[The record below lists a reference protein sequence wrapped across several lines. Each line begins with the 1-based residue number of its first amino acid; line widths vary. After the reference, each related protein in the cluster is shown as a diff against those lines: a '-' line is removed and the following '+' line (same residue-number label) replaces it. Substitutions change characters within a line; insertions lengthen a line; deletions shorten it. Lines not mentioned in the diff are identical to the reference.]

1 MIIAVSLTVISI
13 AIFTIISILFNQAE
27 LNELHERTLITSFL
41 CILIAKVHVDK
52 LK

>member
-13 AIFTIISILFNQAE
+13 AISILFNQAE

-41 CILIAKVHVDK
+41 CILIAKVHMDK